1 MMSAMVAESDTSPGG
16 VGETAIGAAMMRA
29 RESARADPLF
39 NDPYAAA
46 FVDAAPPVFE
56 DGPTPDEDPDIATLE
71 AAFQDAISV
80 RTRFYDEFVLGAVE
94 SGCQQVVLLGAGLDS
109 RAFRLTWPH
118 DVRLFEVDTPD
129 VLAFKE
135 SVLSGLGAVPG
146 CGRAIVPADFRQDW
160 TGALANA
167 GFHPNDSTAWVAEGL
182 IPYLPD
188 DDARRLL
195 VGIGDLSS
203 SRTSLALDQPTIPED
218 SLLSRAQSVRALDE
232 ITSMWKGGMRENA
245 ISWLRE
251 HGWYAEPV
259 EGSSLAAQ
267 YRRMSSAVTND
278 VYVRATRFEAQSPT
292 IAP

>member
-39 NDPYAAA
+39 DDPYAKA

-56 DGPTPDEDPDIATLE
+56 DGPTPDDDPEIATLE

-80 RTRFYDEFVLGAVE
+80 RTRLYDEFVLGAAE
-94 SGCQQVVLLGAGLDS
+94 SGCHQVVLLGAGLDS

-135 SVLSGLGAVPG
+135 SVLSSLGAVPG

-160 TGALANA
+160 TVALANA
-167 GFHPNDSTAWVAEGL
+167 GFHPSDSTAWVAEGL

-188 DDARRLL
+188 DDAQRLL
-195 VGIGDLSS
+195 VGIGDLSR

-218 SLLSRAQSVRALDE
+218 SLLSRAQSMRALDE

-251 HGWYAEPV
+251 HGWHAEPV
-259 EGSSLAAQ
+259 EASSLAAQ

-278 VYVRATRFEAQSPT
+278 VYLRATRFEAQSPT
-292 IAP
+292 FAP